1 MTVTDAWKIYRM
13 LDDHSFTICQYD
25 DILAGDMMNCAAELE
40 EDVVELTQAVSIHP
54 ETQLSSMS
62 SIDTRKCGHH
72 TKQIMKSQ
80 NRCVWCSRINLTHR
94 KTTLKCKECGSGFCR
109 DKSECMCWS
118 HHLAL
123 GVCPLVPKRGTLK
136 RNARDNEGE
145 DDNG

>member
-25 DILAGDMMNCAAELE
+25 DILAGDMLNCAAELE
-40 EDVVELTQAVSIHP
+40 EDVVELPQAVFIHS

-80 NRCVWCSRINLTHR
+80 ICCVWYSVVNLTYR
-94 KTTLKCKECGSGFCR
+94 KTTLTCKECGNVFFRAESG
-109 DKSECMCWS
+109 CMCWLY
-118 HHLAL
+118 HLAL
-123 GVCPLVPKRGTLK
+123 
-136 RNARDNEGE
+136 
-145 DDNG
+145 